1 MNSLNSGNLINH
13 ASMNWAQFKDPVS
26 HLSCWH
32 CGSILV
38 SYTKGGWVAAN
49 SVKTFRDMHRE
60 HKIVWAYPH
69 KDVIKCPI
77 RLTQKYF
84 VSVSKIYKETKR
96 LFEIMAE
103 AYTIP

>member
-1 MNSLNSGNLINH
+1 M
-13 ASMNWAQFKDPVS
+13 
-26 HLSCWH
+26 
-32 CGSILV
+32 
-38 SYTKGGWVAAN
+38 AAN

-60 HKIVWAYPH
+60 HKIVWVYPH
-69 KDVIKCPI
+69 KDECPI

-84 VSVSKIYKETKR
+84 VFVSKIYKETKR